1 MRSRT
6 LVAVLGVI
14 LGIGLCTSASAQTAR
29 QYIDGHSASETSGSP
44 FSGAVKVGDTLYISG
59 MLGRGADTAAAAHS
73 ALDQVKG
80 ALEKA
85 GMTMDD
91 LVLVQIFT
99 SDESQFNDFNAVYRT
114 YFTKEFPARMFIQ
127 AGALL
132 ANGKFEITGIA
143 VKR

>member
-6 LVAVLGVI
+6 LVATLALV
-14 LGIGLCTSASAQTAR
+14 LGIGFSASASAQTTR
-29 QYIDGHSASETSGSP
+29 QYIDGRSASQQGGSP

-59 MLGRGADTAAAAHS
+59 MLGRGDDTATAARA
-73 ALDQVKG
+73 ALDGVKD
-80 ALEKA
+80 ALTKA

-91 LVLVQIFT
+91 LVMVQIYA
-99 SDESQFNDFNAVYRT
+99 SDVAMFNDFNPIYRS
-114 YFTKEFPARMFIQ
+114 YFTKEFPARMFVG

-132 ANGKFEITGIA
+132 GGGKFEITGIA